1 MEEYNEKNI
10 KRIMRGDILD
20 SPLIDEKINQT
31 YDAIRDLSS
40 VVSYEERK
48 RTGLAGL
55 RKAIVALVVYSK
67 HQKSQFEGSIDAQ
80 NAESRKVRII
90 EEDMVNMC
98 GGTFTLIDVQV
109 LDSCEGL
116 DGNAM
121 CENKI
126 AYEKIFDEQGRV
138 NSYKRETVTY
148 GDGISQPQRSVV
160 ERNVINPK
168 IVYVTAQYENV
179 NPFSNGRIEIPDLT
193 FYEESNEGTSLYI
206 RDYVRPDY
214 VRDAMTDNAPFYF
227 EETLGGKEF
236 YFTEIQKGITT
247 VHFAYLVDDDML
259 DKMALNLTP
268 WVDSN
273 YAPVLV
279 DISVDE

>member
-1 MEEYNEKNI
+1 M
-10 KRIMRGDILD
+10 
-20 SPLIDEKINQT
+20 
-31 YDAIRDLSS
+31 
-40 VVSYEERK
+40 
-48 RTGLAGL
+48 
-55 RKAIVALVVYSK
+55 
-67 HQKSQFEGSIDAQ
+67 
-80 NAESRKVRII
+80 
-90 EEDMVNMC
+90 
-98 GGTFTLIDVQV
+98 
-109 LDSCEGL
+109 
-116 DGNAM
+116 
-121 CENKI
+121 
-126 AYEKIFDEQGRV
+126 
-138 NSYKRETVTY
+138 
-148 GDGISQPQRSVV
+148 
-160 ERNVINPK
+160 
-168 IVYVTAQYENV
+168 
-179 NPFSNGRIEIPDLT
+179 T

-247 VHFAYLVDDDML
+247 VHFAYLVDADML